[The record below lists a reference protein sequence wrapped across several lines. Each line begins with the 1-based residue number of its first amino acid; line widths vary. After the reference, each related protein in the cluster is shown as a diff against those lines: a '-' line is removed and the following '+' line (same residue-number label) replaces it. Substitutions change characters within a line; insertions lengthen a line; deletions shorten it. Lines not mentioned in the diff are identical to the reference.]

1 MRTTNYWQNQHQKYS
16 IANWI
21 TKPTIFAQQTIGLFP
36 KNGKLLELG
45 AGQGQDSRFF
55 NQNNFKVTSTD
66 FCQNALN
73 ISQNRSPDLNID
85 FQNIDLTK
93 KLPFADSSFDI
104 IYSHLALHYFNQKD
118 TQKLFKKIYR
128 ILKKDGIFATL
139 VNTINDSEV
148 IESKEIEK
156 EYFLSPV
163 GIKKRFFSINYFHQL
178 IENQYNILILDE
190 KGETYKDEN
199 KDLIRF
205 VGKKI

>member
-1 MRTTNYWQNQHQKYS
+1 MRTHKYWQNQHQKYS
-16 IANWI
+16 TANWI
-21 TKPTIFAQQTIGLFP
+21 TKPTIFAQQIIKFFP
-36 KNGKLLELG
+36 KNGKIIDLG
-45 AGQGQDSRFF
+45 AGQGQDSHFF
-55 NQNNFKVTSTD
+55 TKNNFQVTSTD
-66 FCQNALN
+66 FCQDALN
-73 ISQNRSPDLNID
+73 ISKNRSSDLNIN

-93 KLPFADSSFDI
+93 KLPYADSSFDI
-104 IYSHLALHYFNQKD
+104 AYSHLALHYFDQKD
-118 TQKLFKKIYR
+118 TKKLFKEIYR

-148 IESKEIEK
+148 IESNEIEK

-178 IENQYNILILDE
+178 IENQYKILVLDE

-199 KDLIRF
+199 KNLIRF